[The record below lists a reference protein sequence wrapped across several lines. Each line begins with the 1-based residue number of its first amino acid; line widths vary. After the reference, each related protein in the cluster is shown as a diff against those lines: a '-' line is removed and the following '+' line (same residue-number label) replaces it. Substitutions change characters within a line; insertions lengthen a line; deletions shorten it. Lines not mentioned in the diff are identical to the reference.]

1 MEKKKKVINLNN
13 SEKKKVSKKKIINIR
28 EAQSPAPAAP
38 TKEPGTKPS
47 PTKTPT
53 ERPTRRERRFPGP
66 RPRTNPNPDAR
77 IQEEGS
83 PAPAAPTKE
92 PGTKPSPTKTP
103 TERPTRRERRFP
115 GPRPRTN
122 PNPDAIYDED
132 IDQPTIASELKK
144 LLNKNA
150 KIQKE
155 AADFNQNGDYSLRR
169 FWQNPGNHQFGNSP
183 FMRDH
188 GLSITS
194 DHYRYITE
202 KAEQNNWPVYRDLMR
217 AMMDCKRMLD
227 QIIGLERGHEEELIA
242 LAKETVAKLYN
253 VDESLF
259 DARHMDQMGGSDAP
273 DQERAEPAE
282 MNDKIRRAIEKRFIT
297 ETLVHGPALHALQS
311 IHHFEDEE
319 GFSVP
324 DRINQINP
332 QLIDLYDRFG
342 NAITQHYFLMSPQF
356 VQQNA
361 GQLKNMGT
369 GWSNSEY
376 DDEGQPKVKGQGM
389 AFSIITH
396 ELIKGLMRLGT
407 NAEADE
413 QMLEANG
420 GEVLTDEEWATVLD
434 TTQALEFEPLYI
446 NIGPQMWRKILS
458 SVPEG
463 TDLFSLVQKI
473 SSSGS
478 DRVAE
483 FGTVLQSQN
492 EGEIRNYFDNLKNEI
507 EESDFAFNEVIDFT
521 AMTPDQIR
529 NDDINDP
536 DLIKALNSLNEQDVN
551 KLDDARY
558 EALKELVS
566 KSNDANLISR
576 LFGLDIS
583 SLTPDQIRELDKDD
597 PSIDK
602 AIGEVNTNELSEE
615 QNDALSELL
624 FGPDEDE
631 IGEEEIAEEIP
642 EEEIHEEEIP
652 EEETGETPDDWQN
665 IARELGLGFSTD
677 DTEER
682 TFTPKG
688 PIEAP
693 EEEMG
698 EEPSD
703 WGSIQNELSSKS
715 LGEMTPDEIRNSTR
729 QELTELL
736 KGFDTNQFSDDQMDA
751 FLDVMA

>member
-1 MEKKKKVINLNN
+1 MEKKKKIINLND
-13 SEKKKVSKKKIINIR
+13 SKKKKVSKKKIINIR
-28 EAQSPAPAAP
+28 EAQAPAPAAP

-155 AADFNQNGDYSLRR
+155 AADFNRNGNYSLRS
-169 FWQNPGNHQFGNSP
+169 FWQNPGSWGIRSGLNWVCPECGSADVDVTSGDGGGIKVKCKANACSAEYEEAHHQFGNSP
-183 FMRDH
+183 FMRDN
-188 GLSITS
+188 GLSIAS
-194 DHYRYITE
+194 DHYKYITE
-202 KAEQNNWPVYRDLMR
+202 KSEQNNWPVYTDVMR
-217 AMMDCKRMLD
+217 AMTDCKRMLD
-227 QIIGLERGHEEELIA
+227 QIIRLERGHEEELVA

-356 VQQNA
+356 VQQNS

-369 GWSNSEY
+369 GWSNVDH
-376 DDEGQPKVKGQGM
+376 DDEGKPKVKGQGM

-407 NAEADE
+407 NAEAEE

-420 GEVLTDEEWATVLD
+420 GEVLTDEEWATVLE

-483 FGTVLQSQN
+483 FGTA
-492 EGEIRNYFDNLKNEI
+492 K
-507 EESDFAFNEVIDFT
+507 
-521 AMTPDQIR
+521 
-529 NDDINDP
+529 
-536 DLIKALNSLNEQDVN
+536 
-551 KLDDARY
+551 
-558 EALKELVS
+558 
-566 KSNDANLISR
+566 
-576 LFGLDIS
+576 
-583 SLTPDQIRELDKDD
+583 
-597 PSIDK
+597 
-602 AIGEVNTNELSEE
+602 
-615 QNDALSELL
+615 
-624 FGPDEDE
+624 
-631 IGEEEIAEEIP
+631 
-642 EEEIHEEEIP
+642 
-652 EEETGETPDDWQN
+652 
-665 IARELGLGFSTD
+665 
-677 DTEER
+677 
-682 TFTPKG
+682 
-688 PIEAP
+688 
-693 EEEMG
+693 
-698 EEPSD
+698 
-703 WGSIQNELSSKS
+703 
-715 LGEMTPDEIRNSTR
+715 
-729 QELTELL
+729 
-736 KGFDTNQFSDDQMDA
+736 
-751 FLDVMA
+751 